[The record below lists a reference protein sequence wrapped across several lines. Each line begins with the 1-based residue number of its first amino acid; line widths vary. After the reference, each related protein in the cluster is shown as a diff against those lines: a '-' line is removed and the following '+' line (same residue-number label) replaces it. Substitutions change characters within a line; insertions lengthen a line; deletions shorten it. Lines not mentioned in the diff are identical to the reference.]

1 MPAPKRLSR
10 PRRLNASPAAG
21 MFPHAVTLY
30 NVAVRTGRGT
40 VRSTVE
46 SSVTLLRGVFLDA
59 SRGADPDRNGLEGA
73 DGAVLYVPSGVE
85 AVDAV
90 TGELKAYLPPVEFW
104 SAGDKSGFWTLAASS
119 RSAPGRGFTFF
130 VKGLAPP
137 PEGTPP
143 EEVRGR
149 LEALYDQV
157 YHVSRIKERNFGGL
171 AHWEIGGV

>member
-119 RSAPGRGFTFF
+119 RSAPGYASGGGAGAAGGAVRPGVPRLQDQRAEFRRTGPLGDRRG
-130 VKGLAPP
+130 
-137 PEGTPP
+137 
-143 EEVRGR
+143 VRR
-149 LEALYDQV
+149 PV
-157 YHVSRIKERNFGGL
+157 
-171 AHWEIGGV
+171 